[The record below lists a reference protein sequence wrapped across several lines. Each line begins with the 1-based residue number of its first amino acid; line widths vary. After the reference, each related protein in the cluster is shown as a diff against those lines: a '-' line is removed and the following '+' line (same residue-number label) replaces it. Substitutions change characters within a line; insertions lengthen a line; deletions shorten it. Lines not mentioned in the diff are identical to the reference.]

1 VGAWQPRADFPT
13 AEWLG
18 WHTMLRHGV
27 AFMANDD
34 SKLSI
39 GRALWIV
46 VDFLCALAWFALP
59 DAASAQPNQDPAS
72 QPEELPAPPAVQEL
86 TVKPAIFTRTR
97 LNVPP
102 EERRAA
108 LAAAIEEVR
117 QSGILERA
125 IHVGDKAIDFQL
137 PESMGSNL
145 RASDLW
151 SMGPVVLV
159 FYRGG
164 WCPYC
169 NRYLHELQRAL
180 DDMQTLDA
188 QLVAI
193 SPELQERALATQA
206 KHKLAFPLLSDKGNA
221 IARQYGIAYR
231 IPQRVVPFY
240 DELFDLRRA
249 NGDDSYELPLT
260 ATYVVDRAGVV
271 RYAFLDPDYTERA
284 APKLVLEVLRSL
296 KHAAARQATTGR

>member
-1 VGAWQPRADFPT
+1 MPT
-13 AEWLG
+13 Q
-18 WHTMLRHGV
+18 GV
-27 AFMANDD
+27 AFMANDER
-34 SKLSI
+34 KLS
-39 GRALWIV
+39 GVKVLWFVIV
-46 VDFLCALAWFALP
+46 CLCALTCIAIP
-59 DAASAQPNQDPAS
+59 TVASAQPSPNPAS
-72 QPEELPAPPAVQEL
+72 QSEELPAPQSVRDL
-86 TVKPAIFTRTR
+86 NVKPAILTRTR

-117 QSGILERA
+117 QSGILEKA

-137 PESMGSNL
+137 PESLGSNL

-151 SMGPVVLV
+151 STGPLVLV

-164 WCPYC
+164 WCSYC
-169 NRYLHELQRAL
+169 GRYLRELEKAL

-193 SPELQERALATQA
+193 SPELPEHALATQA

-231 IPQRVVPFY
+231 IPPQVIPFY

-249 NGDDSYELPLT
+249 NGNDSYELPLT
-260 ATYVVDRAGVV
+260 ATYVIDRAGVV

-284 APKLVLEVLRSL
+284 APKLILEVLRNV
-296 KHAAARQATTGR
+296 KRTAARQAAADR